1 MTKRPDLKAVNGIAT
16 SVCERPPTS
25 RASPIRAAPR
35 VPQSLP
41 EISVSFAACDTAGAT
56 TSTCVRPALAG
67 ESRTRTVEYA
77 AADVGGLAL
86 GVADRASPTHANV
99 AEASATSPQTY
110 PIDR

>member
-41 EISVSFAACDTAGAT
+41 EISVSFAAFDTAGAT

-86 GVADRASPTHANV
+86 GVADRASPTHAN